1 MGAGF
6 SHGQTMMYGCMS
18 GWWFGTW
25 LLFSHILGIMIPTDF
40 HIFQRG
46 RYTTNQIWIFMD
58 RWSPKNGMG
67 MGLWSI
73 YDMQV
78 GSRWFIS
85 ILSRSMGNI
94 SAVEWVYK
102 PAYCWRASHRI
113 MDFFRETLLKAPV
126 ATKDGKTWYRASA
139 SVSNEQDEKWSY
151 GFLAACQL
159 AFYGDPQKK
168 RLRW

>member
-1 MGAGF
+1 MVTF
-6 SHGQTMMYGCMS
+6 YY
-18 GWWFGTW
+18 W
-25 LLFSHILGIMIPTDF
+25 LVVWNMAFMIFHIILGIMIPTDF
-40 HIFQRG
+40 HIVQRG

-85 ILSRSMGNI
+85 RLSRSMGNI

-126 ATKDGKTWYRASA
+126 AGHQGWQDMVSGQRQCQQRAGWKVELWFPGC
-139 SVSNEQDEKWSY
+139 VS
-151 GFLAACQL
+151 

-168 RLRW
+168 D